1 MSVTD
6 ITDLYNYR
14 ILIGEE
20 QQIRFRLNVWK
31 KYRLPLLILR
41 KKHYRE
47 KSCKNRN
54 SLFAGKSHAEFTC
67 DNVSLHCQME
77 PALRHS

>member
-47 KSCKNRN
+47 KK
-54 SLFAGKSHAEFTC
+54 L
-67 DNVSLHCQME
+67 
-77 PALRHS
+77 